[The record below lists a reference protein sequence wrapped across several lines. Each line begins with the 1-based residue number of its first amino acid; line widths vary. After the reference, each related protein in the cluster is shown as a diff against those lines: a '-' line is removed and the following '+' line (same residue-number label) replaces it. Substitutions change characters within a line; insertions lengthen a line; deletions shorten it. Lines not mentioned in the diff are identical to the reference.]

1 MGGDDGLDVGE
12 SVDDGKFVGGDEDN
26 TEGTILIVGTNDD
39 SLVGCDEGEVVGSD
53 DGVTEGETDEVG
65 ENDNDGD
72 DDGIEGKVVSS
83 MHPVTTNA

>member
-1 MGGDDGLDVGE
+1 MGGDDGFDVGE
-12 SVDDGKFVGGDEDN
+12 SVDDGKFVGGDEGV
-26 TEGTILIVGTNDD
+26 TEGTI
-39 SLVGCDEGEVVGSD
+39 VGSD
-53 DGVTEGETDEVG
+53 EGVTEGETDEVG